1 MFFFFF
7 FSSRRRH
14 TRCALVTGVQTC
26 ALPISV
32 RNRTTGRTMKGSP
45 ALSQKRRTSMPHYS
59 FVKELRVPVPYS
71 RPEHPSSMNN
81 RLTEK
86 GGLRLI
92 AEPSLNQVQSHLV
105 GFAEQLRTEEHTS
118 ELQSLMRTSYAFI
131 CLTKK

>member
-1 MFFFFF
+1 
-7 FSSRRRH
+7 
-14 TRCALVTGVQTC
+14 
-26 ALPISV
+26 
-32 RNRTTGRTMKGSP
+32 MKGSP

-105 GFAEQLRTEEHTS
+105 GFAEPLPCRG
-118 ELQSLMRTSYAFI
+118 
-131 CLTKK
+131 LTAAPVKLVGVTTVPVSPHRRRDW

>member
-1 MFFFFF
+1 MKW
-7 FSSRRRH
+7 SKNLKR
-14 TRCALVTGVQTC
+14 
-26 ALPISV
+26 PV

-86 GGLRLI
+86 GGLRPI

-105 GFAEQLRTEEHTS
+105 GFAEPRSEERRVGKEWVSTCRLRGWR
-118 ELQSLMRTSYAFI
+118 LN
-131 CLTKK
+131 